1 MKKVEK
7 NIAVAD
13 LTERA
18 KKAKTI
24 VLVDYRGLTVPQIS
38 TLRTNI
44 RKAGGE
50 ITVAKNTLMKLA
62 LQNAE
67 LKIQNY
73 ELLGLEGPTATI
85 FGYDDE
91 VGPIKAIFEFAKTNS
106 IPVFKSGLMADKLLT
121 KDELETLAKLP
132 AKEQLIAKLVGLLAS
147 PTYRLV
153 SVLKGNP
160 TKLVYILKNIKVKEG
175 GEN

>member
-1 MKKVEK
+1 M
-7 NIAVAD
+7 D

-24 VLVDYRGLTVPQIS
+24 VLVDYRGLTVPQIN

-44 RKAGGE
+44 KKVGGE
-50 ITVAKNTLMKLA
+50 ITVAKNTLMKIA

-67 LKIQNY
+67 LGIQNL
-73 ELLGLEGPTATI
+73 ELLDLQGPTATI
-85 FGYDDE
+85 FAYDDE
-91 VGPIKAIFEFAKTNS
+91 IGPIKAIFEFAKINT

-132 AKEQLIAKLVGLLAS
+132 AKDQLIAKFVSLLAS
-147 PTYRLV
+147 PTYRLIN
-153 SVLKGNP
+153 VLKGNP
-160 TKLVYILKNIKVKEG
+160 TRLIYILKTSFVPNESGLRKVEG

>member
-1 MKKVEK
+1 MKRAEK
-7 NIAVAD
+7 TFAIDD
-13 LTERA
+13 LTERI
-18 KKAKTI
+18 KQAKTM

-44 RKAGGE
+44 KKVGGE
-50 ITVAKNTLMKLA
+50 IMVAKNTLLKRA
-62 LQNAE
+62 LGEVE
-67 LKIQNY
+67 LS
-73 ELLGLEGPTATI
+73 GLEGPTAVI
-85 FGYDDE
+85 FAYEDE
-91 VGPIKAIFEFAKTNS
+91 IAPIKAVFEFAKTNS

-132 AKEQLIAKLVGLLAS
+132 AKEQLVGKLISLLAS

-153 SVLKGNP
+153 QVLAGNP
-160 TKLVYILKNIKVKEG
+160 RKLIYILKTASAKAPAVEG

>member
-1 MKKVEK
+1 MKKTEK
-7 NIAVAD
+7 NIAILD

-24 VLVDYRGLTVPQIS
+24 VLVDYRGLTVPQIN
-38 TLRTNI
+38 TLRTSIKNV
-44 RKAGGE
+44 GGE
-50 ITVAKNTLMKLA
+50 ITVAKNTLMKIA
-62 LQNAE
+62 LKNAE
-67 LKIQNY
+67 VKIETL
-73 ELLGLEGPTATI
+73 ELLDLQGPTATI
-85 FGYDDE
+85 FAYDDE
-91 VGPIKAIFEFAKTNS
+91 IGPIKAIFEFAKINS

-132 AKEQLIAKLVGLLAS
+132 TREQLFAKVVGLLAS

-153 SVLKGNP
+153 NVLKGNQ
-160 TKLVYILKNIKVKEG
+160 TKLVYILKAQVNKG